1 MKKVMLFIAA
11 AMSLMVMIL
20 SCNKVEDENVQK
32 EYWQVVTESIKAIDQ
47 ETESAFNA
55 EIDSLNARSENYDVE
70 AAVGLVEEIVEIYDG
85 LVAGTIILQSSYNKE
100 NWRVYNTWTLEIPGP
115 DYVDLALSSGVKWAV
130 YNIGARSPEEIGDY
144 FAWGEISPKSEYTQA
159 NYLYYGLEISD
170 ISGNPSYD
178 AATAIL
184 GSEWRMPTQAD
195 FEALMN
201 ECTWEWFDNDGYGY
215 FVVTGANG
223 NQITLPTPGY
233 FVDSAATGVG
243 IAGMYWT
250 SNCVIDATGDK
261 AVNVFLR
268 SLYQVVNQQDRSL
281 GMNIRAVRD

>member
-1 MKKVMLFIAA
+1 M
-11 AMSLMVMIL
+11 
-20 SCNKVEDENVQK
+20 
-32 EYWQVVTESIKAIDQ
+32 
-47 ETESAFNA
+47 
-55 EIDSLNARSENYDVE
+55 
-70 AAVGLVEEIVEIYDG
+70 
-85 LVAGTIILQSSYNKE
+85 
-100 NWRVYNTWTLEIPGP
+100 
-115 DYVDLALSSGVKWAV
+115 ALSSGVKWAV

-201 ECTWEWFDNDGYGY
+201 ECTWEWFDNDGFGY
-215 FVVTGANG
+215 FIVTGANG

-268 SLYQVVNQQDRSL
+268 SLYQVVNQQDRSF

>member
-1 MKKVMLFIAA
+1 MRRIIYILANV
-11 AMSLMVMIL
+11 IL
-20 SCNKVEDENVQK
+20 SAIIFASCSGVDE
-32 EYWQVVTESIKAIDQ
+32 
-47 ETESAFNA
+47 
-55 EIDSLNARSENYDVE
+55 ENTVNGFE
-70 AAVGLVEEIVEIYDG
+70 
-85 LVAGTIILQSSYNKE
+85 
-100 NWRVYNTWTLEIPGP
+100 
-115 DYVDLALSSGVKWAV
+115 YVDLGLPSGTKWAAS
-130 YNIGARSPEEIGDY
+130 NIGAKVPESTGSY

-201 ECTWEWFDNDGYGY
+201 ECVWEWFDNDGYGY

-233 FVDSAATGVG
+233 FIDSAATGVG